1 MVKHMNSS
9 LHVASARR
17 TRRPRASELAGC
29 ADRLLEVVPRTM
41 RRIREE
47 MRARAGRG
55 LTVPQLRALL
65 YLRRNPGAGLSPVAA
80 HLGMSPPAASALVD
94 RLVRAG
100 QLERATH
107 PDERRRIQLR
117 LTRRGLSHVTSA
129 HDAARAWLA
138 RELGQ
143 LDARDLARLGAAL
156 EVLDRLS
163 ARRTERSR

>member
-1 MVKHMNSS
+1 MNSS
-9 LHVASARR
+9 PSAASAGRR
-17 TRRPRASELAGC
+17 APASDLAGC

-47 MRARAGRG
+47 MRARAARG

-65 YLRRNPGAGLSPVAA
+65 YLRRHPGAGLSAVAE

-100 QLERATH
+100 HLERAIH

-117 LTRRGLSHVTSA
+117 LTRRGLAHVTSA
-129 HDAARAWLA
+129 HDAARAWLT
-138 RELGQ
+138 RELGH

-156 EVLDRLS
+156 EVLDRVGATRS
-163 ARRTERSR
+163 ERSR

>member
-1 MVKHMNSS
+1 M
-9 LHVASARR
+9 
-17 TRRPRASELAGC
+17 TRRRAPGSALAGC

-47 MRARAGRG
+47 MRARAARG

-65 YLRRNPGAGLSPVAA
+65 YLRRHPGAGLSVVAE
-80 HLGMSPPAASALVD
+80 HLGMSPPAASALVE

-100 QLERATH
+100 HLERATH

-129 HDAARAWLA
+129 HEAARAWLT

-156 EVLDRLS
+156 EVLDRIG
-163 ARRTERSR
+163 ATRAERSR